1 MKKKLIAALTGLCV
15 LASSTAG
22 VFATNL
28 EINGALKTP
37 TNAKG
42 QALSVFNENGSVYVP
57 IRFISESLGCVVGW
71 DASSETVKVSE
82 PTIGFVMS
90 TTGSFADV
98 VINKSWVTLDNTI
111 LKADKYDV
119 VKLTE
124 QIGKFS
130 KENDWGV
137 VFRTDNGSVIIEK
150 TFINSNIDYKSSP
163 VNVYLYGGQAVGIG
177 GWDE

>member
-15 LASSTAG
+15 LACSTAG

-28 EINGALKTP
+28 EINGVLKTP
-37 TNAKG
+37 TNARG
-42 QALSVFNENGSVYVP
+42 QVLSIFNENGSVYVP
-57 IRFISESLGCVVGW
+57 IRFVSESLGCTVGW

-137 VFRTDNGSVIIEK
+137 VFKADSSSVIIEK
-150 TFINSNIDYKSSP
+150 QMINSNIDYKDSP
-163 VNVYLYGGQAVGIG
+163 VTVYFYGGKAVGIS
-177 GWDE
+177 GWNE